1 MAFNALK
8 PVALRA
14 TVWRPSSMMKL
25 VKTPSRGL
33 AEISQPLSSNKPVG
47 AFRGGFFGFL
57 LGSFVTSATVYYYV
71 LEDYKISNELLT
83 DDINTLQTSVQRVH
97 KYVQSLEQKI
107 LELDRKCNV

>member
-47 AFRGGFFGFL
+47 AFRGGYVIVHFVLYVFS
-57 LGSFVTSATVYYYV
+57 LGCIF
-71 LEDYKISNELLT
+71 
-83 DDINTLQTSVQRVH
+83 
-97 KYVQSLEQKI
+97 
-107 LELDRKCNV
+107 